1 MTYEVLLHPKAAK
14 ELQGLDEPLRSG
26 VRESLK
32 DLRVSPREIGKPLK
46 GSKYWSL
53 RIGDYR
59 AIYQVSSGRNKIVV
73 LFIGH
78 RSEVYDDFTRAI

>member
-1 MTYEVLLHPKAAK
+1 VTYVVLLHPKAAK
-14 ELQGLDEPLRSG
+14 ELQSLSEPAKSRVKEGL
-26 VRESLK
+26 RE
-32 DLRVSPREIGKPLK
+32 LRVSPTHLGKLLK

-59 AIYQVSSGRNKIVV
+59 AIYQVSEDDSRVIV

-78 RSEVYDDFTRAI
+78 RSEVYDDFSRAI

>member
-1 MTYEVLLHPKAAK
+1 VTYDVLLHPKAAK
-14 ELQGLDEPLRSG
+14 ELRELNEPTRSRIREGLRELGSEPERS
-26 VRESLK
+26 
-32 DLRVSPREIGKPLK
+32 GKPLK

-59 AIYQVSSGRNKIVV
+59 AIYEIPRQRKQVIV

-78 RSEVYDDFTRAI
+78 RRDVYDDFSKTL